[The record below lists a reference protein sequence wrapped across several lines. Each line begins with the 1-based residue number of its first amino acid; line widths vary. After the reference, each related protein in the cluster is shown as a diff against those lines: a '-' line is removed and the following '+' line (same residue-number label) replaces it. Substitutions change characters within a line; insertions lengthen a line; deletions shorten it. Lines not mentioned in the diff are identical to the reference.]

1 MYAKNGNKQN
11 IKALRCV
18 LNIYLNPFPLVRL
31 LNLITLVYY
40 RIIQRINQL
49 IALKRSRP
57 SFFFYNSF
65 SIRHSKCVDNL
76 KKYHRWFIKNLRGM
90 YKMDYY
96 LNTSCK
102 HIIYIVEY
110 FLFSGI
116 FNMLKTFIF
125 ILNSL

>member
-40 RIIQRINQL
+40 RIIQRISQL

-57 SFFFYNSF
+57 SFLFYNSF

-76 KKYHRWFIKNLRGM
+76 KKYHRWFINNLKGM

-96 LNTSCK
+96 LNTSFK
-102 HIIYIVEY
+102 HIICIVKY